1 MFSIVVL
8 SHNRIN
14 LLKKTINSLA
24 NQTLNCSKYE
34 IIIVD
39 SSTDS
44 LKFENFFF
52 NIKKRYRKNNI
63 KIITCKNYFDQTYKR
78 NLAVKL
84 SKFKWIVFIDDDVL
98 LKTNS
103 LEKNYLFLKKNLNN
117 CKIISG
123 RLLPLLELKSD
134 TKSYLK
140 KKKFLSK
147 DKYYIKDFSILD
159 LGSKKFFPKKKF
171 LIASLFLIKK
181 STYIKA
187 GGLGPDGYKGNKIFL
202 NGSGEDNIVNFTNK
216 NNSNILYNP
225 DLCGKHF
232 VSHYRFSKEYLESRN
247 FYYGVCE
254 SFIDVREGSF
264 LSIILLFIKYCII
277 FNLSKFSNYKSKNIK
292 LAYLLGKIDHLKLCI
307 IDKNLRKY
315 CKNQNW
321 YKHNY
326 YNFIKNFNYEN
337 KYKYLFWQNSNT

>member
-134 TKSYLK
+134 IKSYLK

-147 DKYYIKDFSILD
+147 DKYYIKDFSILER
-159 LGSKKFFPKKKF
+159 
-171 LIASLFLIKK
+171 LISQ
-181 STYIKA
+181 STH
-187 GGLGPDGYKGNKIFL
+187 L
-202 NGSGEDNIVNFTNK
+202 NT
-216 NNSNILYNP
+216 ILYKNQ
-225 DLCGKHF
+225 
-232 VSHYRFSKEYLESRN
+232 
-247 FYYGVCE
+247 
-254 SFIDVREGSF
+254 
-264 LSIILLFIKYCII
+264 LLV
-277 FNLSKFSNYKSKNIK
+277 
-292 LAYLLGKIDHLKLCI
+292 
-307 IDKNLRKY
+307 LRKMLE
-315 CKNQNW
+315 KG
-321 YKHNY
+321 
-326 YNFIKNFNYEN
+326 
-337 KYKYLFWQNSNT
+337 L